1 MNDAVRLAHRVLQAQ
16 AGDRGALDELFRHLQ
31 GPLYGYL
38 ARLTGDRAAA
48 EDLLQDVF
56 LLVHRKLRWLRD
68 PALLDAWAYRIASR
82 LALKRLAAE
91 RRGRSLEVPEPTAD
105 ELAAAPEPEAFM
117 PELMARL
124 PELVGRL
131 SPASRIVIVLHYLQE
146 RPLSEVA
153 EILGISGGT
162 TKSRLAYGLATLRRM
177 LEEQR

>member
-16 AGDRGALDELFRHLQ
+16 AGDRAAFDELFRHLQ

-68 PALLDAWAYRIASR
+68 PALFDAWAYRIASR
-82 LALKRLAAE
+82 VALKHLTAE
-91 RRGRSLEVPEPTAD
+91 RRGRGLKAPEPTAD
-105 ELAAAPEPEAFM
+105 EVAAAPAPDAYM
-117 PELMARL
+117 PELTPRL

-131 SPASRIVIVLHYLQE
+131 SPASRVVIVLHYLQE

-153 EILGISGGT
+153 EILGISDGT
-162 TKSRLAYGLATLRRM
+162 TKSRLAYGLAALRRM
-177 LEEQR
+177 LKETG

>member
-16 AGDRGALDELFRHLQ
+16 AGDRGALDDLFRHLQ

-38 ARLTGDRAAA
+38 ARLTGDRADA

-56 LLVHRKLRWLRD
+56 LLVHRKVRWLRD
-68 PALLDAWAYRIASR
+68 PALFDAWVYRIASR

-91 RRGRSLEVPEPTAD
+91 RRGRKLEVPEPTAD
-105 ELAAAPEPEAFM
+105 EITAAPAPEEFM
-117 PELMARL
+117 PELMPRL

-146 RPLSEVA
+146 RSLSEVA
-153 EILGISGGT
+153 DILGISDGT
-162 TKSRLAYGLATLRRM
+162 TKSRLAYGLATLRR
-177 LEEQR
+177 LLKEP